1 MVDLTTEHGR
11 AQAIASG
18 GAAGETA
25 RLIEAALEVY
35 CEDRFCAVEFKLDS
49 VKVEPDELKQ
59 LDDRLTELLS
69 MVDRFDL
76 LEEDA
81 AQFKE
86 LVHKTFVLSEA
97 VSDHLEDVDRQIGE
111 AVDLMLG
118 K

>member
-1 MVDLTTEHGR
+1 MADLTTEHGR
-11 AQAIASG
+11 AQAIANG
-18 GAAGETA
+18 GQEGELA
-25 RLIEAALEVY
+25 RLVEAALEAY
-35 CEDRFCAVEFKLDS
+35 CEDRFCAVEFELDS
-49 VKVEPDELKQ
+49 IKVEPDELKQ
-59 LDDRLTELLS
+59 LDDQLTKLLG